1 LLINFFYNILTLG
14 RCGKTDHC
22 TCCA

>member
-1 LLINFFYNILTLG
+1 LTLG
-14 RCGKTDHC
+14 RRGKTDHC